1 MNIKRQTCIICE
13 GKGRTGGHECP
24 SCDGKGYI
32 EVIAD
37 SEKQMDLFWDKLKL
51 SDEPDF

>member
-1 MNIKRQTCIICE
+1 MNIKRQTCSICE

-24 SCDGKGYI
+24 ACGGKGYI
-32 EVIAD
+32 DVID
-37 SEKQMDLFWDKLKL
+37 CKKRIDPMWDKLKL